1 MSERDPAAAAISP
14 VRTYAML
21 VFVTLLW
28 SGNSI
33 IARAIHADIPP
44 FTLAFCR
51 WAGALLLLAPFAARH
66 IRTDGA
72 EIRHSW
78 RIILILGVI
87 GIGCFNAFLYSGLRY
102 TTASNGLLIQAAIPA
117 LVLLLNRIFFS
128 VRSHWGAVAGVMIAA
143 AGVLTIIFRAD
154 PAALMALR
162 FGKGD
167 ALVLCSVLAW
177 GLYTVLLRLR
187 PAIHPLS
194 LLAVTF
200 LIGALTMA
208 PLSLYELTHEGMRP
222 TTGVLLGILY
232 VAIFPSIIAYALF
245 TRAVAEIG
253 AGAAGQMI
261 SLQPLFGAL
270 LAAPL
275 LGEALHRYHLGGMTL
290 IVLGIALPLIMRPIA
305 SDRPDPARSR

>member
-1 MSERDPAAAAISP
+1 MSERKSGAAAISP
-14 VRTYAML
+14 IRTYGLL
-21 VFVTLLW
+21 VLVTLLW
-28 SGNSI
+28 AGNSI

-51 WAGALLLLAPFAARH
+51 WAGALLLLAPFAARR
-66 IRTDGA
+66 IRVDSA
-72 EIRHSW
+72 EIRRSW
-78 RIILILGVI
+78 RIILLLGVI

-117 LVLLLNRIFFS
+117 MVLLLNRVFFG
-128 VRSHWGAVAGVMIAA
+128 VRSHWAAVAGVLIAA
-143 AGVLTIIFRAD
+143 TGVLTIIFRAD
-154 PAALMALR
+154 PAALIALR
-162 FGKGD
+162 FGNGD

-208 PLSLYELTHEGMRP
+208 PLSVYEFTHEGMRP

-275 LGEALHRYHLGGMTL
+275 LGEALHRYHLGGMAL
-290 IVLGIALPLIMRPIA
+290 IVLGIALPLIVRPIA
-305 SDRPDPARSR
+305 SDRPDPARS